1 MKLCSFQEFQLHHT
15 DVSNCVPALRLWQ
28 QAFFVLRLRV
38 LPRQLGALQTPR
50 SAYRRQRANLL
61 HTKTAGSFDL
71 KQARASDTNLPHWCW
86 RAGEWGEIVYNQQW
100 AVSKYGA
107 VISCVSQSG
116 WHESHPEPPG
126 SSYHRRW
133 CQTSECGCCCWGNR
147 ARLRRRGCPQSWSSS
162 RSDGGRA
169 LGPDAGGSCPD
180 PADKISWNQILI
192 AIHIRFTFLDFD
204 FTTDHKRFGA
214 RSW

>member
-107 VISCVSQSG
+107 VISCINQSG
-116 WHESHPEPPG
+116 WHRVSPWASWVFLSSQVVSDFRVWLLLLRES
-126 SSYHRRW
+126 
-133 CQTSECGCCCWGNR
+133 
-147 ARLRRRGCPQSWSSS
+147 CPSSSS
-162 RSDGGRA
+162 RM
-169 LGPDAGGSCPD
+169 
-180 PADKISWNQILI
+180 PAKLI
-192 AIHIRFTFLDFD
+192 FL
-204 FTTDHKRFGA
+204 
-214 RSW
+214 S